1 MSKIIKYND
10 YVQIS
15 PDQRIL
21 TLDKSDKI
29 QLIDNML
36 ERSYNGGK
44 GLVITYDL
52 SHSGRRINNRI
63 YSTRGQQRGI
73 DSLTTPYPK
82 PILKNHDQSGEPIG
96 RFIGGEWQNLYD
108 DAKEFLQSS
117 QAVLDIH
124 NAFAGDDPERI
135 YNTLKAMNLI
145 ENKQWPGLGRMR
157 VQANITDEEA
167 IKKFMDGRYLTFS
180 AGSTTDRHVC
190 SICKADWA
198 KDGMCE
204 HRHGKTYDEEICVF
218 ITGEFAVLEGS
229 VVNTPADDLS
239 QLVHME
245 MRDSLDEKELITDKE
260 IFLEE
265 FILTDSVYNLGEENE
280 TERIQKTEQ
289 VDAYKEE
296 TKKEENAKEVS
307 KRFDHQMTISESAM
321 MELHKK
327 GETYI
332 TQKDDKQTMVIKVN
346 YSGSMREDSLGDIY
360 QSFEEEVNELVEE
373 LIDEKSFKVPAGAKG
388 NAQKVLNWK
397 KEKGSEVKG
406 MTPVGWARARQ
417 LATKSEIGLS
427 TVKRMSAFNRHRKN
441 SAVDP
446 KFKSEPWKDR
456 GYVAWLGWGGTSGID
471 WAIKVSA
478 ANDSLYTGVSEEE
491 KEIFRTPLSE
501 MIGDFDLDIACNK
514 NKDSSLNNCTKEP
527 TMKNEDIDPTIP
539 SQLDT
544 DATSDSSSPQE
555 KVVEAS
561 EEVELDNAIEL
572 PINENQVSEDDTA
585 DTLDA
590 EDSVDI
596 DWEFLDI
603 AMQGYLLQEG
613 VRLSTEERDALPD
626 SAFCGP
632 ERAFPIVD
640 CAHVTAAKQLITKLS
655 FNNQTKTK
663 LTLAIDEKAK
673 EFSCD
678 KSEDFL
684 NLEMQFKELQSQYVD
699 LENKFKTVLES
710 MVEKKKEKS
719 IETVEIKTNDALTE
733 DNVDIL
739 NKSIESPSEH
749 TENNVI
755 GSKKETK
762 LPIFEQRIVDKYKE
776 IQSSLGD
783 YLATVYLDSKKPY
796 LPKGFNPKN
805 F

>member
-1 MSKIIKYND
+1 
-10 YVQIS
+10 
-15 PDQRIL
+15 
-21 TLDKSDKI
+21 
-29 QLIDNML
+29 
-36 ERSYNGGK
+36 
-44 GLVITYDL
+44 
-52 SHSGRRINNRI
+52 
-63 YSTRGQQRGI
+63 
-73 DSLTTPYPK
+73 
-82 PILKNHDQSGEPIG
+82 
-96 RFIGGEWQNLYD
+96 
-108 DAKEFLQSS
+108 
-117 QAVLDIH
+117 
-124 NAFAGDDPERI
+124 
-135 YNTLKAMNLI
+135 
-145 ENKQWPGLGRMR
+145 
-157 VQANITDEEA
+157 
-167 IKKFMDGRYLTFS
+167 
-180 AGSTTDRHVC
+180 
-190 SICKADWA
+190 
-198 KDGMCE
+198 
-204 HRHGKTYDEEICVF
+204 
-218 ITGEFAVLEGS
+218 
-229 VVNTPADDLS
+229 
-239 QLVHME
+239 
-245 MRDSLDEKELITDKE
+245 
-260 IFLEE
+260 
-265 FILTDSVYNLGEENE
+265 
-280 TERIQKTEQ
+280 
-289 VDAYKEE
+289 
-296 TKKEENAKEVS
+296 
-307 KRFDHQMTISESAM
+307 
-321 MELHKK
+321 
-327 GETYI
+327 
-332 TQKDDKQTMVIKVN
+332 
-346 YSGSMREDSLGDIY
+346 
-360 QSFEEEVNELVEE
+360 
-373 LIDEKSFKVPAGAKG
+373 
-388 NAQKVLNWK
+388 
-397 KEKGSEVKG
+397 
-406 MTPVGWARARQ
+406 
-417 LATKSEIGLS
+417 
-427 TVKRMSAFNRHRKN
+427 
-441 SAVDP
+441 
-446 KFKSEPWKDR
+446 
-456 GYVAWLGWGGTSGID
+456 
-471 WAIKVSA
+471 
-478 ANDSLYTGVSEEE
+478 
-491 KEIFRTPLSE
+491 
-501 MIGDFDLDIACNK
+501 
-514 NKDSSLNNCTKEP
+514 
-527 TMKNEDIDPTIP
+527 MKNEDIDPTIP

-555 KVVEAS
+555 EVAEAS
-561 EEVELDNAIEL
+561 EEAELDNAIEL

-783 YLATVYLDSKKPY
+783 YLATVYLESKKSY
-796 LPKGFNPKN
+796 LPKGFNPNN